1 MNDLPDLLSTEQL
14 VDLRALLPAFNTLT
28 DEWMIS
34 SYTIAKMYVHENC
47 LSLSHTIFENNN
59 NRKNDRYMKSDN
71 CTNYTII

>member
-47 LSLSHTIFENNN
+47 LSLSDTIFENNN
-59 NRKNDRYMKSDN
+59 NRKMIV
-71 CTNYTII
+71 T